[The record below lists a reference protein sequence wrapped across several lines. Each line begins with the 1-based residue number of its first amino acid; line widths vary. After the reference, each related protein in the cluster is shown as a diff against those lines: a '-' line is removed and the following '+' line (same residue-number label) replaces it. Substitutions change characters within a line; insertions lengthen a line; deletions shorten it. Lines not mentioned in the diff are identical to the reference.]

1 MSFRIMIITS
11 FLIFSLLLYLP
22 EANGN
27 QDAKRLY
34 EDLFTHY
41 NLLVRPVENSSDF
54 LTVKLSLKLAKIVE
68 LVCFPED
75 SSLFEFSKFNFGRA
89 TGCSWPL
96 KAGLRTLQSGGPDEF
111 FWPLFYPNCYQLF

>member
-1 MSFRIMIITS
+1 MIITS

-34 EDLFTHY
+34 EDLFQSY
-41 NLLVRPVENSSDF
+41 NILVRPVENSSDF

-68 LVCFPED
+68 LVCKR
-75 SSLFEFSKFNFGRA
+75 FSKVSSENF
-89 TGCSWPL
+89 CLYLLLL
-96 KAGLRTLQSGGPDEF
+96 KT
-111 FWPLFYPNCYQLF
+111 

>member
-1 MSFRIMIITS
+1 MIITS

-34 EDLFTHY
+34 EDLFHSY
-41 NLLVRPVENSSDF
+41 NILVRPVENSSDF

-68 LVCFPED
+68 LVCNECNSNECKTF
-75 SSLFEFSKFNFGRA
+75 LL
-89 TGCSWPL
+89 L
-96 KAGLRTLQSGGPDEF
+96 KTFCLLKISFVFDVRRRCNDCISVVVS
-111 FWPLFYPNCYQLF
+111 PN